1 MTTTKDTMDT
11 MSGRGSYPL
20 SCRVIGCALGVHR
33 VVGLGFL
40 ESMSELCLARGA
52 HARARSSF
60 LPLTVAIARP
70 RGASGRS
77 QR

>member
-1 MTTTKDTMDT
+1 M
-11 MSGRGSYPL
+11 
-20 SCRVIGCALGVHR
+20 GVPVR
-33 VVGLGFL
+33 APPVRLPRRWG
-40 ESMSELCLARGA
+40 LARRLMRGARESSTRGQTPGTRFAATARA

-60 LPLTVAIARP
+60 LPRTDAIARP